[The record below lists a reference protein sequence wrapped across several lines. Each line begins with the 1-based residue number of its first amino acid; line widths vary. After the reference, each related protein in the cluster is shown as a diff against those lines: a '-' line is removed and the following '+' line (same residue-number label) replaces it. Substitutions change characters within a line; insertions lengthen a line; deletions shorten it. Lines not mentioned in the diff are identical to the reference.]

1 MKKRIKVFAAGSYPQ
16 GEFSESKVNEIFS
29 GITKADGI
37 YAHSS
42 KWAEKGEQPLT
53 IGEFSN
59 FKVENGIAT
68 ADVEFNDKGQQYYND
83 GVIRGVSVEIR
94 DNKLS
99 KIALLPIG
107 VKPAVAGAEFEEED
121 YALLEFEEGGTQLDL
136 NEILV
141 QVKTMDLGAR
151 TAIVNA
157 IFGSLTNDEKEG
169 IRQVYWADFEKKETT
184 KPKTEE
190 EIRAEVSKEFEDKAK
205 GNTLKEL
212 AKKKFIPCMQPIIE
226 FAIDKSLKETGV
238 VEFEENGV
246 KTNITYFENL
256 SKTIEK
262 LPDAANFNSKTEQME
277 FETTGEESII
287 NKTAKETREIL
298 GGK

>member
-16 GEFSESKVNEIFS
+16 GEFSVDKVNELFS

-53 IGEFSN
+53 IGKFSN

-107 VKPAVAGAEFEEED
+107 VKPAVAGAEFQGED
-121 YALLEFEEGGTQLDL
+121 YALLEFEEGGTQLNLD
-136 NEILV
+136 EILT

-169 IRQVYWADFEKKETT
+169 IRADFEKKEPA
-184 KPKTEE
+184 KPKSEE
-190 EIRAEVSKEFEDKAK
+190 EIRAEVAKEFEDKTK

-226 FAIDKSLKETGV
+226 FAIDKSLKETNL

-262 LPDAANFNSKTEQME
+262 LPDAANFNSTTEQME
-277 FETTGEESII
+277 FETSGEESIV
-287 NKTAKETREIL
+287 NKTLKETREIL